1 MSKSC
6 QIFLTPPTR
15 KNLSVNVHDVVC
27 LCTGCLHGDSACKY
41 SDYVDEWRGFDMLK
55 FKDINVNMS
64 LWNLVN
70 IHKKMGSCEEFK
82 WEDVRAILQSFSDYD
97 EALAYVKKNP
107 LPFLDCHIDIKLSEH
122 DRENIDPVALHYV
135 PADASCGLT
144 PCKIA
149 GDGNCFPRTLSYICF
164 RSQENDAE
172 FRVRL
177 EYEALLNGKH
187 YLSNRYLSRG
197 CNIVYRKGGPCK
209 QIAMYSETYNPNEEL
224 DVQIYKKEVLSLTQ
238 NGQYCGLWQI
248 AQASN
253 VLRRPIVS
261 VYPTELHE
269 GM

>member
-1 MSKSC
+1 M
-6 QIFLTPPTR
+6 
-15 KNLSVNVHDVVC
+15 
-27 LCTGCLHGDSACKY
+27 
-41 SDYVDEWRGFDMLK
+41 
-55 FKDINVNMS
+55 
-64 LWNLVN
+64 
-70 IHKKMGSCEEFK
+70 
-82 WEDVRAILQSFSDYD
+82 
-97 EALAYVKKNP
+97 
-107 LPFLDCHIDIKLSEH
+107 PFLDCHIDIKLSEH
-122 DRENIDPVALHYV
+122 DRANIDPVALHYV
-135 PADASCGLT
+135 PADASHGLT

-187 YLSNRYLSRG
+187 YLSDCYLSRS

-209 QIAMYSETYNPNEEL
+209 QIAMYLETYNPNEEL
-224 DVQIYKKEVLSLTQ
+224 DVVQIYKKKVLSLTR

-253 VLRRPIVS
+253 VLHRPIVS
-261 VYPTELHE
+261 LYPTELHE